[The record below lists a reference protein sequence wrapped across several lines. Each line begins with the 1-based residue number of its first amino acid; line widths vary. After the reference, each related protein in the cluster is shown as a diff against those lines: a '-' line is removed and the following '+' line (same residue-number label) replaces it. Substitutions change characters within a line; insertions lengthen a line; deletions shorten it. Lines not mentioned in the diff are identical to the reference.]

1 MTRLVSTSR
10 GSNDQAFGASE
21 WALLAVPAFIWGAS
35 FYFIA
40 VALESFPPQIVTLGR
55 IAFGFAALSVM
66 ARVRVP
72 IDVGDRSRFL
82 LLGVLWMAFPF
93 AMFSFSEQWI
103 DSAVAGMLNAGTPIF
118 AMLVGSLLLK
128 SMPRWVQLAGVAL
141 GTIGIGL
148 ISWPSLGE
156 GSVSAL
162 GVVMVI
168 AANVSYGVALN
179 LAVPL
184 QQKYGGLPTIWR
196 TQMVALAIWI
206 VPGLWAIPDVDFAWG
221 PMVSLIALGVLGTG
235 VAFVLAATLA
245 GRVGGP
251 RASILT
257 YFMPIVSIALGVLFL
272 DEVITGWEL
281 VGAATLLAGAVA
293 TSRRERSKV
302 RIISRAG

>member
-1 MTRLVSTSR
+1 MNRLITTSH
-10 GSNDQAFGASE
+10 GSNAQAFSPSD
-21 WALLAVPAFIWGAS
+21 WALLAVPALIWGAS
-35 FYFIA
+35 FYLIA

-55 IAFGFAALSVM
+55 IAFGFLALSGL
-66 ARVRVP
+66 RKVRVP
-72 IDVGDRSRFL
+72 IDPADRSRFL

-128 SMPRWVQLAGVAL
+128 TMPRLVQIGGVIL

-148 ISWPSLGE
+148 ISLPSLGE

-162 GVVMVI
+162 GVAMVI
-168 AANVSYGVALN
+168 SANVSYGFAIN

-196 TQMVALAIWI
+196 TQMVALALWLI
-206 VPGLWAIPDVDFAWG
+206 PGLWVLPDVDFEWG

-235 VAFVLAATLA
+235 LAFVVAATLA

-272 DEVITGWEL
+272 QEVITAGELIGAAVLL
-281 VGAATLLAGAVA
+281 VGAFA
-293 TSRRERSKV
+293 TSRRERQTERSSV
-302 RIISRAG
+302 SV

>member
-1 MTRLVSTSR
+1 MNRLISTSH
-10 GSNDQAFGASE
+10 GSNEQAFSPSD
-21 WALLAVPAFIWGAS
+21 WVLLAVPALIWGAS
-35 FYFIA
+35 FYLIA
-40 VALESFPPQIVTLGR
+40 VALVSFPPQIVTLGR
-55 IAFGFAALSVM
+55 IAFGFVALSGLR
-66 ARVRVP
+66 RVRVP
-72 IDVGDRSRFL
+72 IDPEDRSRFL

-118 AMLVGSLLLK
+118 AMLVASLLLRTT
-128 SMPRWVQLAGVAL
+128 PRWVQIAGVVL

-162 GVVMVI
+162 GVAMVI
-168 AANVSYGVALN
+168 SANVSYGFAIN

-196 TQMVALAIWI
+196 TQMVALALWLI
-206 VPGLWAIPDVDFAWG
+206 PGLWVLPDIEFAWG
-221 PMVSLIALGVLGTG
+221 PMIALIALGVLGTG
-235 VAFVLAATLA
+235 VAFVVAATLA
-245 GRVGGP
+245 GRVGGA

-272 DEVITGWEL
+272 QEVITVGELIGAALLL
-281 VGAATLLAGAVA
+281 VGAFA
-293 TSRRERSKV
+293 TSRRERRSERSPV
-302 RIISRAG
+302 SV